1 MATVDSNALEA
12 LMGFFHEISV
22 RYADT
27 DAQGHVFFA
36 NYLTY
41 FDESMT
47 FFLKHHGIDAA
58 ELEASGCGFV
68 YADAQCRWRGA
79 GATFGENVRVR
90 CDLGAI
96 GNTSITFRCAVL
108 GSDQRLICEGQIVVV
123 CVCPTTKTK
132 LSVPDPVRQQLTP
145 QDSPSHS

>member
-1 MATVDSNALEA
+1 MR
-12 LMGFFHEISV
+12 FFHEIPV

-58 ELEASGCGFV
+58 ELEDSGCGFV
-68 YADAQCRWRGA
+68 YADAQCRWRGT
-79 GATFGENVRVR
+79 GATFGETVRVQ
-90 CDLGAI
+90 CELGAI
-96 GNTSITFRCAVL
+96 GNTSITFQCAVL

-123 CVCPTTKTK
+123 CVCPKAKTK
-132 LSVPDPVRQQLTP
+132 RPVPAAIRQRLGKKDTLS
-145 QDSPSHS
+145 HG